1 MKNAPD
7 SGAFFVRPGLVSDKP
22 APAEPVARADQP
34 QAQQEQP
41 DFARLRHAERIRGE
55 CYVVEL
61 ERIVRT
67 GHHDPIECRR
77 QVDVDIAGAYGGL
90 VAIYAVPGPGYSRYG
105 TAPERIDQRA
115 AQVERD
121 GVVGVHRTP
130 QQAQIPRA
138 GGKDQLR
145 I

>member
-7 SGAFFVRPGLVSDKP
+7 SGAFFVRPGLVSGKP
-22 APAEPVARADQP
+22 VLAEPVARADQT

-41 DFARLRHAERIRGE
+41 DFARLRHAERIRGKRH
-55 CYVVEL
+55 VVEF

-67 GHHDPIECRR
+67 GHYDAIECRR
-77 QVDVDIAGAYGGL
+77 QIDVDVAGAYGGL
-90 VAIYAVPGPGYSRYG
+90 VAVDAVPGTSYGRYG
-105 TAPERIDQRA
+105 TASERIDQRIT
-115 AQVERD
+115 QIERD

-138 GGKDQLR
+138 GG
-145 I
+145 